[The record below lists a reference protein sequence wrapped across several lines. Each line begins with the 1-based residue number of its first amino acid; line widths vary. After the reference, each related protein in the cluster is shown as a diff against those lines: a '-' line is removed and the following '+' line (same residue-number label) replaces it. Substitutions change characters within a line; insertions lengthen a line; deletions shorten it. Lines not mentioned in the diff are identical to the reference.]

1 MSSCHFSSALGANAN
16 RPGPLATLARVAKKA
31 AVLIRRSFVGMI
43 CLSSMTSS
51 LAMDVF
57 KTEEE
62 IAAPVLS
69 ASGGPCV
76 FGAIPDPVPLIEAVE
91 RILCHDP
98 SVRGAWAQAKVQ
110 AAQVGIRRSAYL
122 PRLDGQLGASEGQ
135 SHVERAGE
143 SRSGARQARSGD
155 LTLNWVLFDFGR
167 RDASLAGAQQLLLAA
182 NASQQAAVQDAFA
195 QAVQLYYQAQARRRR
210 LAAAEQVL
218 VLARENFEAADAKF
232 RAGAAALSDRLQAQS
247 ALSKASLK
255 QIREQGSL
263 EQVLGDMALRMGL
276 SPNQP
281 LRIDVG
287 STARPDSAFFTSVE
301 ELLAIARQEHP
312 SLIAAQAH
320 LKAAEAAVEESRA
333 YGRPSIALTA
343 NIRRAQ
349 NGQSD
354 ILGSDVRQSERSIG
368 LQLSIPLF
376 HGFERNYQIREAQA
390 RVTASTED
398 LADAK
403 QRISLD
409 VWMNY
414 QTLRTETQ
422 SLQRTA
428 EIEEQSRQALT
439 LIRGRYRSGV
449 GSMTEL
455 LSAMSTFADAQEL
468 HIDALNGWQ
477 TARIGLASGLGR
489 LGFWTLK

>member
-1 MSSCHFSSALGANAN
+1 
-16 RPGPLATLARVAKKA
+16 
-31 AVLIRRSFVGMI
+31 MI
-43 CLSSMTSS
+43 CLPLMASS
-51 LAMDVF
+51 LALDVF
-57 KTEEE
+57 QTEE
-62 IAAPVLS
+62 ALVSPVTS
-69 ASGGPCV
+69 ASGQPCA
-76 FGAIPDPVPLIEAVE
+76 FGALPDPVPLVDVVE
-91 RILCHDP
+91 RMLCQEP
-98 SVRGAWAQAKVQ
+98 SVRLAWAQAKVQ

-122 PRLDGQLGASEGQ
+122 PRLDGQLGASEGRN
-135 SHVERAGE
+135 HVERAGE

-155 LTLNWVLFDFGR
+155 LTLSWVLFDFGR
-167 RDASLAGAQQLLLAA
+167 REASLAGAQQLLLAA
-182 NASQQAAVQDAFA
+182 NASQQAAVQDAFV
-195 QAVQLYYQAQARRRR
+195 QAVQLYYQAQARSRR

-232 RAGAAALSDRLQAQS
+232 RAGAAALSDRLQAQT
-247 ALSKASLK
+247 ALSSASLRR
-255 QIREQGSL
+255 IREQGSL
-263 EQVLGDMALRMGL
+263 EQVLGDIALRMGL
-276 SPNQP
+276 SPSQP
-281 LRIDVG
+281 LRIELG
-287 STARPDSAFFTSVE
+287 STARPDSAFLTSVD
-301 ELLAIARQEHP
+301 ELLTIARQEHP
-312 SLIAAQAH
+312 TLMAAQAR
-320 LKAAEAAVEESRA
+320 LKAAVASVEEGRA

-349 NGQSD
+349 NDQPD
-354 ILGSDVRQSERSIG
+354 ILGSDVRQSDRSIG

-390 RVTASTED
+390 RVAASTED
-398 LADAK
+398 LADAT

-455 LSAMSTFADAQEL
+455 LNAMNTFADAQEL

-477 TARIGLASGLGR
+477 TARLGLASGLGR